1 MSNTSTNK
9 IAISLITSM
18 QKQNNLLSL
27 ALAVLASSPAA
38 IVNAAKKS
46 RATHPE
52 LYSEYCA
59 ILTSLSKENE
69 HALEKRIIEFSRIFT
84 KISCIKLYREL
95 SSKDL
100 RESKIW
106 VENLA
111 NKYHLQFG
119 DSAYHKTATD
129 YITNQ

>member
-52 LYSEYCA
+52 LYSEY
-59 ILTSLSKENE
+59 
-69 HALEKRIIEFSRIFT
+69 
-84 KISCIKLYREL
+84 
-95 SSKDL
+95 
-100 RESKIW
+100 
-106 VENLA
+106 
-111 NKYHLQFG
+111 
-119 DSAYHKTATD
+119 
-129 YITNQ
+129 